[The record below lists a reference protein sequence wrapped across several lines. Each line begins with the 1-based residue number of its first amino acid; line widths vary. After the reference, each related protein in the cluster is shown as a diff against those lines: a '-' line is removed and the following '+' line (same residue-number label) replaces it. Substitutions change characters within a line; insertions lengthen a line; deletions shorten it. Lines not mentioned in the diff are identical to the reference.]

1 MYKKKEKKLQ
11 CTYMYKKYG
20 KKEIKMGVQ
29 PVGTTTKSYPA
40 LENKKI
46 KNIARKNNN
55 KKTLY
60 S

>member
-1 MYKKKEKKLQ
+1 MYEKKQQHKLQ

-40 LENKKI
+40 LENKN
-46 KNIARKNNN
+46 KNQKYSE
-55 KKTLY
+55 KKQ
-60 S
+60 

>member
-1 MYKKKEKKLQ
+1 MYEKKQKKNKLQ

-40 LENKKI
+40 LENKN
-46 KNIARKNNN
+46 KNKNQKYSE
-55 KKTLY
+55 KKQ
-60 S
+60 